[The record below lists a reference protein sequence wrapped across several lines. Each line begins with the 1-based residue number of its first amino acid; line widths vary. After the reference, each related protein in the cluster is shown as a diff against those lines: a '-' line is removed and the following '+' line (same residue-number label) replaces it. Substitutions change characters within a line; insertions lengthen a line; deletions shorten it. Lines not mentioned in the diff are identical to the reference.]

1 MGEVL
6 KTIRKKY
13 AFYFRIAAKT
23 VVTNH
28 SLRSQLEDIATVAET
43 SDKARLL
50 DRHDDWLEILDEAL
64 SVVEKHLAKYTR
76 ALKLLE
82 LEFDIEEFRNGCH
95 KRATNRCNVAK
106 RAKKHIVNLIDDLC
120 IHLND

>member
-1 MGEVL
+1 MGEVF
-6 KTIRKKY
+6 KTVRKKY
-13 AFYFRIAAKT
+13 AGYFRIAAKT

-28 SLRSQLEDIATVAET
+28 SIRSQLEDIATVAET

-64 SVVEKHLAKYTR
+64 SVVEKHLAKYTK

-82 LEFDIEEFRNGCH
+82 LEFDIEEFSKGSH

-106 RAKKHIVNLIDDLC
+106 RAKKNIVNLIDDLQN
-120 IHLND
+120 HLND